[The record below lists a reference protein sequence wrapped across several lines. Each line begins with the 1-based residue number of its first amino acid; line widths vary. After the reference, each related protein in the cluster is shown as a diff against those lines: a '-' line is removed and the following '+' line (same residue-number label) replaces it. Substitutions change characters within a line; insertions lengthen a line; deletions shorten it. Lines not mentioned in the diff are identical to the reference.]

1 MIYTLIVLVVGAL
14 SVVWGFRRGL
24 GRQTSSIVAIAFGL
38 VSARLLAPGL
48 QQVLYGAF
56 DSLRGAVEEQ
66 FIYETLSASIVF
78 VTVYGVFRAI
88 ISFIDRVIGQGEKT
102 LIGNL
107 GGALFAT
114 FKHLVMLSVLLNLM
128 VGIDID
134 SKLMKQAQADDGNV
148 VREILLLF
156 PSLTGGSDVED
167 LALKIQ
173 LREAKKIS

>member
-1 MIYTLIVLVVGAL
+1 MIYTLVVLVVGAL

-48 QQVLYGAF
+48 QQMLYGAF

-66 FIYETLSASIVF
+66 FVYETLSASIVF
-78 VTVYGVFRAI
+78 VAVYSVFRAI
-88 ISFIDRVIGQGEKT
+88 LSFIDRVIGQGEKT
-102 LIGNL
+102 LIGSL

-114 FKHLVMLSVLLNLM
+114 FKHLVMLSVLFNLM
-128 VGIDID
+128 VGIDLD
-134 SKLMKQAQADDGNV
+134 SGLMKHAQADDGNV

-156 PSLTGGSDVED
+156 PSLSGGSDAED

>member
-1 MIYTLIVLVVGAL
+1 MIYTLVVLVVGAL

-24 GRQTSSIVAIAFGL
+24 CRQTSSIVAIAFGL

-48 QQVLYGAF
+48 QRVLYGAF

-88 ISFIDRVIGQGEKT
+88 LSFIDRVIGQGEKT

>member
-1 MIYTLIVLVVGAL
+1 MIYTLVVLVVGAL

-24 GRQTSSIVAIAFGL
+24 GRQTSSIVAISFGL